1 MPLALF
7 QLSEPPTRDGVL
19 LHDRRSDE
27 MASRP
32 LEIVF
37 VHGAFSEGSYWRKV
51 MRILVASGF
60 RTSAA
65 QVNVQGFAADVI
77 ALRHHLDARA
87 DIDVILVG
95 HSYGGALI
103 SEVAANNSQIMG
115 LVYVAAVAPIAGVPF
130 GVWMA
135 EHPNSHQTTPTLD
148 GCGLL
153 WLSPDDCINGL
164 AHDLPEEDGLLLWA
178 VQKPVAAA
186 SFGDSASLEGGRD
199 KPCWYL
205 VTENDRAFS
214 VDGQYELA
222 KQMNAT
228 TRSVASGHM
237 VALSHPE
244 TVADLV
250 REAIASLELT
260 NAQLD

>member
-1 MPLALF
+1 
-7 QLSEPPTRDGVL
+7 
-19 LHDRRSDE
+19 

-37 VHGAFSEGSYWRKV
+37 VPGAFSEGSYWRKV
-51 MRILVASGF
+51 IRILVTSG
-60 RTSAA
+60 RRASAA
-65 QVNVQGFAADVI
+65 QVNVQGFANDVV
-77 ALRHHLDARA
+77 ALRRHLDARA
-87 DIDVILVG
+87 DVDVILVG

-103 SEVAANNSQIMG
+103 SEVSASNPQIRG

-135 EHPNSHQTTPTLD
+135 EHPNSHPITPALD
-148 GCGLL
+148 SCGLL

-164 AHDLPEEDGLLLWA
+164 GHDLSEEDGRLVWA
-178 VQKPVAAA
+178 MQKPAAAA
-186 SFGDSASLEGGRD
+186 SFGDSASLEGWRD

-205 VTENDRAFS
+205 VTENDRAIS

-222 KQMNAT
+222 NQMNAKIRT
-228 TRSVASGHM
+228 VASGHM

-244 TVADLV
+244 AVADLV
-250 REAIASLELT
+250 LEAITSLERS
-260 NAQLD
+260 NSQSV